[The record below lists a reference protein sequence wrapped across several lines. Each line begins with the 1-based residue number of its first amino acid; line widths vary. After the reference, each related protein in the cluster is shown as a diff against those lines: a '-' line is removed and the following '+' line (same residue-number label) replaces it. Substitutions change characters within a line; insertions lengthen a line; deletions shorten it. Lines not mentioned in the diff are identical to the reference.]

1 MKKLIFA
8 LIAGVT
14 AMGAAQ
20 AAGPYVGVGV
30 ASADHTF
37 KRAGASNVDTE
48 GYKASGKFFGGY
60 EMDQN
65 FGVEAGYT
73 DFRNSTTNFVSNG
86 INSRAETEG
95 DAIYVA
101 AKANAPINEQFSVF
115 GKLGAARTKSEL
127 RISNIGLSS
136 KDHDTGVYAGLG
148 AQYNL
153 SQNVALTAEY
163 ERYGKKQD
171 IGAKPDVITVAARYS
186 F

>member
-37 KRAGASNVDTE
+37 TRAGATNVSTE
-48 GYKASGKFFGGY
+48 GYKAGGKIFGGY

-73 DFRNSTTNFVSNG
+73 DFRSSDTTFTSNG
-86 INSRAETEG
+86 INSRARTEG
-95 DAIYVA
+95 DAVYIA
-101 AKANAPINEQFSVF
+101 AKATAPINEQFSVF
-115 GKLGAARTKSEL
+115 GKLGATRTKSEL
-127 RISNIGLSS
+127 NISNISLTQ
-136 KDHDTGVYAGLG
+136 KERDTGVYAGLG
-148 AQYNL
+148 A
-153 SQNVALTAEY
+153 
-163 ERYGKKQD
+163 
-171 IGAKPDVITVAARYS
+171 
-186 F
+186 